1 MEYADEENVGMVE
14 VEQAI
19 VSVVVPKF
27 PKLASSDGQ
36 VSLALGGVRI
46 LYPAK
51 ISHLPQ
57 VWALRLP
64 SAISF
69 PAEPFHPDLY
79 RDEQGPIQ
87 EQENAE
93 DDTEQKQKLRALRRM
108 HAVTNAVRWKWVS
121 GTHGETVKRSNSR
134 VIRWSDGTASLMIGQ
149 EMWDLQMDGVT
160 SGSTSA
166 DKASIKPFALGNE
179 LQQESQSQ
187 PKPDLKE
194 DHTAKRPARE
204 GPISLLLATDFDNAV
219 LVADSMVTGTLSLVP
234 LTRNVRDH
242 PKRLGAIDKSTFK
255 ASKILHYHD
264 TSGIRP
270 DKQIEDRVKE
280 MQEQQKKRMKA
291 RGHDLNAGLSL
302 PVWKGSSGGG
312 TRTDRGDRE
321 GSPLG
326 GGTSGGGKKR
336 GGGRRTTTS
345 YSSDEDMDGDGG
357 RGAGGYGGGDY
368 ESDDFVVSCFLGVS
382 STIAYRSR

>member
-1 MEYADEENVGMVE
+1 
-14 VEQAI
+14 
-19 VSVVVPKF
+19 
-27 PKLASSDGQ
+27 
-36 VSLALGGVRI
+36 
-46 LYPAK
+46 
-51 ISHLPQ
+51 
-57 VWALRLP
+57 
-64 SAISF
+64 
-69 PAEPFHPDLY
+69 
-79 RDEQGPIQ
+79 
-87 EQENAE
+87 
-93 DDTEQKQKLRALRRM
+93 
-108 HAVTNAVRWKWVS
+108 
-121 GTHGETVKRSNSR
+121 
-134 VIRWSDGTASLMIGQ
+134 
-149 EMWDLQMDGVT
+149 MWDLQTDGVT

-179 LQQESQSQ
+179 LKQESQSQ
-187 PKPDLKE
+187 PKPDVKE

-291 RGHDLNAGLSL
+291 RGHDLNANLSL

-312 TRTDRGDRE
+312 ARAERGDRE

-326 GGTSGGGKKR
+326 GGTGGGGKKR

-345 YSSDEDMDGDGG
+345 YSSDEDMDGGGG

-368 ESDDFVVSCFLGVS
+368 ESDDFVVSCFLGFS
-382 STIAYRSR
+382 SIYLYIAYGDRSRLMMTRMKMWAEASDLNLKSHKQNRTVSLRWIEPWTVTKRGGAAQRRRTRKTSETRRAREIMILMRMAMRTALSASGNQRQERAMMMRISICWRRRPKGLRKSKRRRRRTGRGGNKKVNTSMDSVIKEF